1 MSRRE
6 ERNDVFL
13 WFIERVAFQV
23 QLLYNGDEAKQ
34 TMPWL
39 YRDKVFWKIGWQ
51 SDKSGQRFTV
61 PVASCPVLLN

>member
-23 QLLYNGDEAKQ
+23 QLVYNGDEAKL

-39 YRDKVFWKIGWQ
+39 YRDKVFWKI
-51 SDKSGQRFTV
+51 TE
-61 PVASCPVLLN
+61 LT